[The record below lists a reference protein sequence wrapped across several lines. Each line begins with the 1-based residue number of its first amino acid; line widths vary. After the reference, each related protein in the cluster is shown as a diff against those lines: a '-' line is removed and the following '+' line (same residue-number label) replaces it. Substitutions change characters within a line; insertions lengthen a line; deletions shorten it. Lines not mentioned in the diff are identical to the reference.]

1 MPIHGGLCEL
11 SIPLAA
17 QYIEAKALKNE
28 MNAVKIKAKN
38 PTESNGNE
46 IEKSFHGRDME
57 T

>member
-1 MPIHGGLCEL
+1 
-11 SIPLAA
+11 LAA